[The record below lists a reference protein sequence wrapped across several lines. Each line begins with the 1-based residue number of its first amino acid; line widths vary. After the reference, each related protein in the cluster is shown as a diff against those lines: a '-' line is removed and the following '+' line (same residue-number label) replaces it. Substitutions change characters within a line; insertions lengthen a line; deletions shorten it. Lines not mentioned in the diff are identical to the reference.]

1 MTANSIAVLPT
12 GLGKTV
18 IALLTMAEYLNR
30 YKNEKCVILAPT
42 RVLVHQH
49 YNFLKDN
56 LKINDD
62 DISIITGEDYINYRM
77 ERWESKVICATPQ
90 IMNLDMKR
98 EIVRVESLSM
108 IIFDEVHRA
117 VGHYAYVPIAVE
129 VYNRNKDARMIGM
142 TASLPSDA
150 SKVKEIMKV
159 LRAKH
164 IELRDHESEDVK
176 PYIQETKIEW
186 VRLDLPANI
195 IEISTLLRKTLS
207 EYVLVIRGAGFK
219 LGDVPSLKAFLNLRQ
234 AVERQKKYETRAA
247 LYSSIRLVHAISLL
261 ETQGVSSFLKFLD
274 RLSKRKRVMGLKK
287 LMDNKSFTEAYEI
300 ARGSKLLG
308 LEHPKITKLI
318 DVVSSLDGNDKAII
332 FASYR
337 DSVDEIYKWLIQNGY
352 KAGILIGK
360 SGETGQTQKEQIE
373 SLERLKS
380 GEYDILVATQV
391 GEEGLDVSECKLVV
405 FYDNVSSAVRYVQ
418 RSGRTG
424 RRQPGRVVAFIAKG
438 TRDEV
443 YFHLVKKRMEQ
454 SKRTAVQFSRKTN
467 DGLDMF
473 IDKER
478 DVFG

>member
-1 MTANSIAVLPT
+1 
-12 GLGKTV
+12 
-18 IALLTMAEYLNR
+18 
-30 YKNEKCVILAPT
+30 
-42 RVLVHQH
+42 
-49 YNFLKDN
+49 
-56 LKINDD
+56 
-62 DISIITGEDYINYRM
+62 
-77 ERWESKVICATPQ
+77 
-90 IMNLDMKR
+90 
-98 EIVRVESLSM
+98 
-108 IIFDEVHRA
+108 
-117 VGHYAYVPIAVE
+117 
-129 VYNRNKDARMIGM
+129 
-142 TASLPSDA
+142 
-150 SKVKEIMKV
+150 
-159 LRAKH
+159 
-164 IELRDHESEDVK
+164 
-176 PYIQETKIEW
+176 
-186 VRLDLPANI
+186 
-195 IEISTLLRKTLS
+195 
-207 EYVLVIRGAGFK
+207 
-219 LGDVPSLKAFLNLRQ
+219 
-234 AVERQKKYETRAA
+234 
-247 LYSSIRLVHAISLL
+247 
-261 ETQGVSSFLKFLD
+261 
-274 RLSKRKRVMGLKK
+274 MGLKK

-360 SGETGQTQKEQIE
+360 SGKTGQTQKDQIE

-405 FYDNVSSAVRYVQ
+405 FYDNVSSAIRYVQ

-454 SKRTAVQFSRKTN
+454 SKRTAAQFSRKTN

-473 IDKER
+473 MGKER